1 MVDNTEVSWLNSTL
15 VRGFLGRALDG
26 IIYWLLG
33 LCYKIFFNVASA
45 ELFTNETVKNFF
57 GRVQLILG
65 VFMIFKL
72 AVSIIKGIINPD
84 SFTDK
89 NNGMGNIVT
98 RIIFTLVMLTI
109 VVPINI
115 PNPQNEYEIQLNNN
129 GLLFGTLYSLQS
141 RILENNT
148 LGRLILGTSDG
159 LDVTS
164 SSGSTNDKLDQA
176 ANLLTSTI
184 LKGFIRINVK
194 DEENDVETNS
204 DNWVCPDKITSE
216 VLEVYTDLTAEPSK
230 LLSLT
235 SITCDSEDANWWQ
248 KIWGTNERYAF
259 AYKWGISAVVG
270 IIFVYILINFTI
282 DIAVRAIKLAILR
295 LIAPVPIIS
304 YMDPSG
310 QKKMFDS
317 WVKQLTSTYIDL
329 FIRLAIIYFVIFL
342 IQDIIVN
349 GLVVNTAT
357 GAVGVFTYVF
367 IFLGLFVFAKQA
379 PKFIRDLFGMKDGGG
394 GWFKGLG
401 EALGIAGG
409 VGAAAVG
416 MVGSGMVGYNAAKQ
430 ENTELH
436 AGSRLNGVRNF
447 GSALAS
453 AIGGGYAGTKAV
465 LGAKDHHMGAAIKAV
480 QQRNATRAAHSTL
493 PGRMQDS
500 IYGLAMGKSLAA
512 RDQGILDA
520 NKAAAS
526 SLKSFK
532 GLAETE
538 AKKKG
543 DYGFFNGRKYN
554 YERLVAAMNA
564 KDSAGNFTYDGNSYN
579 VRDFGANEMAKILD
593 SQTARYLQ
601 TDFDGTKFGNGKLQ
615 TQWAQVAYDMGE
627 ADLTSERAGI
637 LSYMTESANPL
648 NTQADFDKLDKQYG
662 QIGKTIGTAN
672 ANVADM
678 STNMKN
684 VMHRANNQA
693 NKK

>member
-194 DEENDVETNS
+194 DEDNDVETNS

-401 EALGIAGG
+401 ESLGIAGG
-409 VGAAAVG
+409 IAGVGAA
-416 MVGSGMVGYNAAKQ
+416 
-430 ENTELH
+430 TI
-436 AGSRLNGVRNF
+436 
-447 GSALAS
+447 GSAVTGYKATEAS
-453 AIGGGYAGTKAV
+453 RAARGLNPNGFANVVGAIAQGGKGGAAAIGAFAK
-465 LGAKDHHMGAAIKAV
+465 AKDHQWRTVTDDSIARNNRHYNLYNQGASAGGMISSKMRGVFGGDTVATSLERQAQDQKAFADYYKHATAKADVDDTWTTATGETVKALKENFERTKLSGADVATQARAEKAYKDAQAALLTDVMRGRYTTGGQSAQIRADFEQAQQIVASFQGTDYELSMRDSSGNYTAGAWKGAQFTALDNEYAIK
-480 QQRNATRAAHSTL
+480 
-493 PGRMQDS
+493 DS
-500 IYGLAMGKSLAA
+500 RDYKVAKAN
-512 RDQGILDA
+512 DQGA
-520 NKAAAS
+520 
-526 SLKSFK
+526 
-532 GLAETE
+532 GVGG
-538 AKKKG
+538 KK
-543 DYGFFNGRKYN
+543 
-554 YERLVAAMNA
+554 
-564 KDSAGNFTYDGNSYN
+564 
-579 VRDFGANEMAKILD
+579 
-593 SQTARYLQ
+593 
-601 TDFDGTKFGNGKLQ
+601 
-615 TQWAQVAYDMGE
+615 
-627 ADLTSERAGI
+627 
-637 LSYMTESANPL
+637 
-648 NTQADFDKLDKQYG
+648 
-662 QIGKTIGTAN
+662 
-672 ANVADM
+672 
-678 STNMKN
+678 
-684 VMHRANNQA
+684 
-693 NKK
+693 